1 MIMTSKIITNT
12 FIFASSAVLFCG
24 IVAVAFAQTDPATTT
39 ASSTLTAT
47 TSVPAAEPASVP
59 LQTLSQS
66 SLSIETQVRIVN
78 LAANISNRMD
88 GVIKRF
94 EQILIRLESRAAKMA
109 ALGYDTADTQFYIVE
124 AQGALN
130 DAKTRMSGIDTKV
143 VAIAA
148 SEKPWE
154 AWVLVRSDFTET
166 KAHLIRAKK
175 LLGDAVDD
183 MRLKESQG
191 IPTSPVEADAS
202 ATTTPTQQ

>member
-12 FIFASSAVLFCG
+12 FLIASSAILFCG
-24 IVAVAFAQTDPATTT
+24 IAALASAQTDPATTT
-39 ASSTLTAT
+39 ASTTVAAT
-47 TSVPAAEPASVP
+47 TSVPAIVPVSVP
-59 LQTLSQS
+59 LRTLSES

-88 GVIKRF
+88 GVVMRF
-94 EQILIRLESRAAKMA
+94 EQILTRLQSRASKME
-109 ALGYDTADTQFYIVE
+109 ALGYDTADTKFYISE
-124 AQGALN
+124 AQGALT
-130 DAKTRMSGIDTKV
+130 DAKTRMNGIDAKV
-143 VAIAA
+143 AAIAA

-166 KAHLIRAKK
+166 KAHLIRTKK
-175 LLGDAVDD
+175 LLTDAVDD

-191 IPTSPVEADAS
+191 VPTAQVEADVS